1 MHPSGGPRA
10 NVWRPSRCIAP
21 AVPPRRQTYP
31 QKRCRSPRQGLTAS
45 ARGDSACAAL
55 NRGARVALDAWV
67 DLAPRAAISLA
78 RACVR
83 PSTAAAGLRHSIE
96 PPGELFPI
104 ARALQRLGCRAPA
117 QIPRLGCRRSLQSSG
132 APRLAAG
139 LTVPG
144 QGGGA
149 ASEAGSGGC
158 SVLYLWRERRPQRR
172 AAARRG
178 GSGGGARCGGDG
190 RHSTHRGVHAPR
202 CWYLLCYHS
211 TSAAL
216 KQASAL

>member
-31 QKRCRSPRQGLTAS
+31 QKQS
-45 ARGDSACAAL
+45 AFVC
-55 NRGARVALDAWV
+55 
-67 DLAPRAAISLA
+67 
-78 RACVR
+78 
-83 PSTAAAGLRHSIE
+83 
-96 PPGELFPI
+96 
-104 ARALQRLGCRAPA
+104 APA

-202 CWYLLCYHS
+202 CCYLLCYHS

-216 KQASAL
+216 KIHLHRYYLDYDFRPSGPRAYGASSSACPPGCIAISSGVR